1 MGFRSRGP
9 FESRGLSVAMKNYV
23 PNIGNALTNTA
34 RRYSSRIGLTHG
46 DASWTWSELE
56 EGANA
61 LAAALVDLGVGRGD
75 RVAIEGHNCREFF
88 EAMYAITRTGGVYVP
103 VNPRSSVAEVV
114 QMVSHADAKVFIV
127 RDEHLEE
134 ALLAQAERGGDLD
147 VIVIGSAAFPDRVER
162 WYRHGDLVAKFR
174 GAPTVSVAVDR
185 DDICWQNFTSG
196 TTGVPKGG
204 MNSFGGLYFALLNR
218 LAEVTPGLG
227 IDDRFLCM
235 AWIGHGT
242 GTMTAANTL
251 VGCPM
256 VIPASVSL
264 DPELCWDLI
273 EQHGITSTFTVPTIL
288 MRMLRHERAA
298 SADCSRLK
306 HIVVTGAAI
315 AAADLD
321 LATEKLGR
329 ALIQYFGAVESVGA
343 GTCIRPAEY
352 ERDNPARLSVGFSR
366 LGCDALIADENLEPM
381 ALGEIGEIC
390 LRGPGIFRGFYANAE
405 ATAAV
410 FKDGW
415 YLSGD
420 LGYRDADGRIYIAG
434 RKKEMFK
441 SGGLQVYPIEIQN
454 HLSKHEAVEEA
465 HLISLPDSDLGEI
478 GVAVVKL
485 KPGAAIEERALID
498 HLNERLARFKL
509 PRRIFFADDLPRSA
523 NGKVPKKLL
532 VEMLMA
538 GGLLQEGQDV
548 ARLPKSAAAAH

>member
-1 MGFRSRGP
+1 
-9 FESRGLSVAMKNYV
+9 MKNDV

-34 RRYSSRIGLTHG
+34 RRYGDRIGLIHG

-56 EGANA
+56 TGANA
-61 LAAALVDLGVGRGD
+61 LAAALVALGVGRGD
-75 RVAIEGHNCREFF
+75 RVAIEAHNCREFY

-103 VNPRSSVAEVV
+103 VNPRSSVAEAI
-114 QMVSHADAKVFIV
+114 QMVAHADAKVFIAG
-127 RDEHLEE
+127 DDHLEE
-134 ALLAQAERGGDLD
+134 ALKAQHERGGNLD
-147 VIVIGSAAFPDRVER
+147 VIVIGEGALPQGAGAR
-162 WYRHGDLVAKFR
+162 WYRHADLVAKHR
-174 GAPTVSVAVDR
+174 DAGTVSVTVDR

-227 IDDRFLCM
+227 PDDRFLCM

-256 VIPASVSL
+256 IIPESASF
-264 DPELCWDLI
+264 DPGLCWDLI
-273 EQHGITSTFTVPTIL
+273 EKHGVSATFTVPTIL
-288 MRMLRHERAA
+288 MRLLRHERAA
-298 SADCSRLK
+298 TADCSRMK

-321 LATEKLGR
+321 LATERLGSG
-329 ALIQYFGAVESVGA
+329 LVQYFGAVEAVGA

-352 ERDNPARLSVGFSR
+352 GRDDPARFSIGFPR
-366 LGCDALIADENLEPM
+366 LGCDAMILDDRLQAVP
-381 ALGEIGEIC
+381 AGEIGEIC
-390 LRGPGIFRGFYANAE
+390 LRGPGIFRGFYANPE
-405 ATAAV
+405 ATDAV
-410 FKDGW
+410 FNDGW

-420 LGYRDADGRIYIAG
+420 LGYKDEAGRIYIAG

-465 HLISLPDSDLGEI
+465 HLVSLPDSDLGEI

-485 KPGAAIEERALID
+485 KAGAAADERELIQY
-498 HLNERLARFKL
+498 LNERIARFKL

-532 VEMLMA
+532 VEMLEA
-538 GGLLQEGQDV
+538 RGLIQAGQDV
-548 ARLPKSAAAAH
+548 ARLARQPAPAH

>member
-1 MGFRSRGP
+1 
-9 FESRGLSVAMKNYV
+9 MKNFV

-34 RRYSSRIGLTHG
+34 RRFGNRIGLTHG
-46 DASWTWSELE
+46 SRSWTWMELE
-56 EGANA
+56 RGANA
-61 LAAALVDLGVGRGD
+61 LAAALVELGVGLGV
-75 RVAIEGHNCREFF
+75 RVAVEGHNCREFY
-88 EAMYAITRTGGVYVP
+88 EAMYAIVRTGGVYVP

-114 QMVSHADAKVFIV
+114 QMVIHADAKVFIV
-127 RDEHLEE
+127 RDEHFEE
-134 ALLAQAERGGDLD
+134 ALKTQQALGGKLD
-147 VIVIGSAAFPDRVER
+147 VIVIGDAPLPEGATSR
-162 WYRHGDLVAKFR
+162 WYRHADLVKKHQD
-174 GAPTVSVAVDR
+174 APTVSVAVDR

-196 TTGVPKGG
+196 TTGAPKGG

-227 IDDRFLCM
+227 VDDRFLCM

-256 VIPASVSL
+256 VIPESVSF
-264 DPELCWDLI
+264 DPGLCWDLI

-288 MRMLRHERAA
+288 MRLLRHERAA
-298 SADCSRLK
+298 TADVSRLR

-321 LATEKLGR
+321 FATERLGR
-329 ALIQYFGAVESVGA
+329 ALVQYFGAVEAVGA
-343 GTCIRPAEY
+343 GTCIRPADY
-352 ERDNPARLSVGFSR
+352 DRDDPSRLSIGFPR
-366 LGCDALIADENLEPM
+366 LGCDLMIADENLNRMP
-381 ALGEIGEIC
+381 AGEIGEIC
-390 LRGPGIFRGFYANAE
+390 LRGPGVFRGFYNNQE
-405 ATAAV
+405 ATSAV
-410 FKDGW
+410 FNDGW

-420 LGYRDADGRIYIAG
+420 LGYSDADGRIYIAG

-454 HLSKHEAVEEA
+454 HLLTHEAVEEA

-485 KPGAAIEERALID
+485 KPGAIADEHGLIE
-498 HLNERLARFKL
+498 HLNGRLARYKL
-509 PRRIFFADDLPRSA
+509 PRRVFFADDLPRSA

-532 VEMLMA
+532 VEMLIA
-538 GGLLQEGQDV
+538 QGHIKEGQDV
-548 ARLPKSAAAAH
+548 ARLPKPAAASAN